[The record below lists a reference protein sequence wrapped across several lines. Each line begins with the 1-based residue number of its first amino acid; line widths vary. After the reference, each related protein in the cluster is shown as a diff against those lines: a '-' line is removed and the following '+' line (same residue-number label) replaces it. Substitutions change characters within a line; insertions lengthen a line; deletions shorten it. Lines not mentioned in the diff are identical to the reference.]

1 MQCIF
6 SLPGGDARKILI
18 YLTVASAMK
27 KLSLQEL
34 QRPSVEEF
42 KTRNRLPVIV
52 VLDNVRSGH
61 NTGSVFRTCDAFGIE
76 GLYLCGITPCPPNR
90 EVLKTALGS
99 EDSMDWQYFPETKVA
114 LAKLKDDQ
122 FDIVLAEHTTASIP
136 LQLFNPPREKRL
148 ALVFGNEVSGI
159 QELLLPMANHVIE
172 IPQFGTKHSF
182 NISVAAGIVL
192 WELWNKM
199 REK

>member
-1 MQCIF
+1 MIRSMQCIF

-61 NTGSVFRTCDAFGIE
+61 NTGSVFRTCDAFGVE

-90 EVLKTALGS
+90 EVLKNS
-99 EDSMDWQYFPETKVA
+99 SRQ
-114 LAKLKDDQ
+114 
-122 FDIVLAEHTTASIP
+122 
-136 LQLFNPPREKRL
+136 
-148 ALVFGNEVSGI
+148 
-159 QELLLPMANHVIE
+159 
-172 IPQFGTKHSF
+172 
-182 NISVAAGIVL
+182 
-192 WELWNKM
+192 
-199 REK
+199 